1 MTMRS
6 NNDNNCGLSAMCPA
20 PGGGKQDQ
28 RTNIDQATTPH
39 KKSPP
44 VTEGFDCCLGGSVW
58 KQPPDVSK
66 G

>member
-1 MTMRS
+1 
-6 NNDNNCGLSAMCPA
+6 MCPA
-20 PGGGKQDQ
+20 PGSGKQDQ
-28 RTNIDQATTPH
+28 RTNIDQATPPH

-58 KQPPDVSK
+58 KQLPDVSK